1 MPQNDYMTLLGL
13 AMRAGK
19 IVYGEESV
27 REAFHRSHVAL
38 VLLASDAGAQT
49 AASFQ
54 RLAARNKVRILTV
67 PETKQELGHAI
78 GTGLC
83 AVAAVT
89 NKGFAESFSAKAEKH
104 IGGVRI

>member
-19 IVYGEESV
+19 IAYGEESV
-27 REAFHRSHVAL
+27 REAFFQSHVAL
-38 VLLASDAGAQT
+38 VILASDASART
-49 AASFQ
+49 AGSFQ
-54 RLAARNKVRILTV
+54 RLAAKNGVRIMTI
-67 PETKQELGHAI
+67 PENKQDLGHAI

-89 NKGFAESFSAKAEKH
+89 NKGFAESFAAKAEKH